1 MDNSL
6 KTKLAYESFD
16 CFFEQFKPFDY
27 HSKMVLE
34 ILFKVLLEKNNA
46 QTISLSSQKR

>member
-1 MDNSL
+1 MDDSL

-16 CFFEQFKPFDY
+16 SFFEQFKPFDY

-34 ILFKVLLEKNNA
+34 ILFKVIMEKNV
-46 QTISLSSQKR
+46 QTIPLSSQKR